1 MNLKKKIQ
9 EIYSSSK
16 IKEVFPDYEKREE
29 QVELTLKVLDCLE
42 KEKVL
47 LAEAGTGVGKSLA
60 YLLAAS
66 VFIEHYKEKVLISTE
81 TLALQSQLTKKD
93 IPILEKILDR
103 KINAEIALGASN
115 YVCKRK
121 LSHVIAEGSFGVEM
135 INHLKEFYSWEE
147 NTTTGIKS
155 EYKGFAKKEFW
166 SKITREPENCLASKC
181 PNFSNSYYFLEKR
194 KWQEA
199 EILIVNHHLLGAH
212 LAGEKKVL
220 PDFAYAIID
229 EAHNFPEIINK
240 SFSVSTSWSEIET
253 LLNSI
258 FLNEKK
264 PMLVGKISNPK
275 LSTTLREL
283 TKKALGYGIHFFNT
297 LVSEVGLIYQPTR
310 ITKNMRL
317 DGGEFATILEELK
330 EQLTKFKLEL
340 PEDPEDLEKKETHL
354 EIDRII
360 TKLET
365 HREVIESFQK
375 RTDLK
380 QVYWIEPENQNT
392 TSLYKMNIQ
401 PIESKQIFQEK
412 FFSNLKSVIFTS
424 ATLCTQKNDF
434 EYFKESLGTKKL
446 ETIFLESP
454 FPYEKNTLLY
464 LPKQNSLRDPNENSE
479 GYLEDLVTIIP
490 KLLELTEGKAFVLFT
505 SNKLL
510 NDVYLSIVDQV
521 PYPIFSQIEMGA
533 EQAKEKFLNT
543 KNSVLFG
550 VSTFW
555 QGIDIKGDK
564 LRSVIITK
572 LPFQPPSDPALEA
585 LIDEYKKQ
593 NRNPFFE
600 LQLPR
605 AILTLK
611 QGFGRLIR
619 SSTDTGIVAILDPRM
634 RTKSYGRIVL
644 ESLPNARQVN
654 SFAELKKEMKK
665 ISSLYTQDMIL

>member
-1 MNLKKKIQ
+1 
-9 EIYSSSK
+9 
-16 IKEVFPDYEKREE
+16 
-29 QVELTLKVLDCLE
+29 
-42 KEKVL
+42 
-47 LAEAGTGVGKSLA
+47 
-60 YLLAAS
+60 
-66 VFIEHYKEKVLISTE
+66 
-81 TLALQSQLTKKD
+81 
-93 IPILEKILDR
+93 
-103 KINAEIALGASN
+103 
-115 YVCKRK
+115 
-121 LSHVIAEGSFGVEM
+121 
-135 INHLKEFYSWEE
+135 
-147 NTTTGIKS
+147 
-155 EYKGFAKKEFW
+155 
-166 SKITREPENCLASKC
+166 
-181 PNFSNSYYFLEKR
+181 
-194 KWQEA
+194 
-199 EILIVNHHLLGAH
+199 LLGAH
-212 LAGEKKVL
+212 LAGDKKVL
-220 PDFAYAIID
+220 PDFAYVIID

-240 SFSVSTSWSEIET
+240 SFSVSSSWSEIET

-275 LSTTLREL
+275 LSNALKEL
-283 TKKALGYGIHFFNT
+283 TKKAVGCGIHFFNT

-310 ITKNMRL
+310 ITKNMKL

-340 PEDPEDLEKKETHL
+340 PEDPEDIENKETHL
-354 EIDRII
+354 EVDRII
-360 TKLET
+360 TKLEI
-365 HREVIESFQK
+365 HRKVIESFQK

-380 QVYWIEPENQNT
+380 QVYWIEPENSNT

-434 EYFKESLGTKKL
+434 EYFKESLGTKKF

-454 FPYEKNTLLY
+454 FPYERNALLY
-464 LPKQNSLRDPNENSE
+464 LPKQNSLRDPNEDSE
-479 GYLEDLVTIIP
+479 GYLEDLVIIIP

-510 NDVYLSIVDQV
+510 NDTYISIVDQV
-521 PYPIFSQIEMGA
+521 SYPIFSQIEMGA

-543 KNSVLFG
+543 RNSVLFG

-572 LPFQPPSDPALEA
+572 LPFQPPSDPVLEA

-619 SSTDTGIVAILDPRM
+619 SNTD
-634 RTKSYGRIVL
+634 
-644 ESLPNARQVN
+644 
-654 SFAELKKEMKK
+654 
-665 ISSLYTQDMIL
+665 